1 MRRVTSQLERIEIS
15 EAELRAFKEQ
25 LTSEFERM
33 NADPGSIVD
42 AVLLRYGD
50 GKDLVSGFRRA
61 VDGLTADDIR
71 KILSDLQHGAGV
83 EYVVL

>member
-1 MRRVTSQLERIEIS
+1 
-15 EAELRAFKEQ
+15 
-25 LTSEFERM
+25 M